1 VRAMGRLKS
10 YCFRA
15 DEDEVRLLDEIARE
29 LKTSRGA
36 LLRAAIKNI
45 IMGYFASKER
55 VEPKKIRVIA

>member
-1 VRAMGRLKS
+1 MGRLKS

-15 DEDEVRLLDEIARE
+15 DEDEMRLLDQIARE

-45 IMGYFASKER
+45 IANYFSSKDR
-55 VEPKKIRVIA
+55 PEPRKLRVIE